1 MAVSIYLLIAA
12 ILLLISI
19 FSSKLSLKYGI
30 PALLIFLIIGMIFGS
45 DGLSIVDFADYQ
57 LAQSLG
63 IIALIYILF
72 SGGLDTKWAKVRP
85 IVLPGILLST
95 VGVLISA
102 LIVGY
107 FASLILQVSLIEGL
121 LLGAIVSSTDAAA
134 VFSILRSRAIGFKY
148 RLRELIEFESGTND
162 PMAIFLTIGL
172 IQYMTTPAMTWTAFI
187 GLFLMQMSIGLIAGL
202 LFGKL
207 ITWLINHANLGY
219 DGLYP
224 VLALT
229 FVPLIYSITDILGGS
244 GFLAVYLAGL
254 VMGNSIFV
262 HQKSLMNFFDGIGWL
277 MQICMFLVLGL
288 LVFPSD
294 IAAIALQGLIIA
306 IVLIVIGRPVSV
318 FLGTLFMGMK
328 TRSKLMVSWVGLR
341 GAVPIILATFPLVH
355 GLEQAELF
363 FSIVFFIVV
372 TSVLIQGTTIP
383 VVAKWLHVDT
393 PAIEKTRYPIELEP
407 SVDTK
412 AALKE
417 VVIEEGDHSAG
428 KQILELGLP
437 DNVLITLINRE
448 GKFLVPRGTT
458 QIQINDKLLILS
470 DKKEVSDIRKLLK
483 NEVNTKET
491 RNPLE

>member
-1 MAVSIYLLIAA
+1 LAVSIYLLVAA
-12 ILLLISI
+12 VLLLISI
-19 FSSKLSLKYGI
+19 FSSKLSLKYGV
-30 PALLIFLIIGMIFGS
+30 PALLIFLGIGMIFGS
-45 DGLSIVDFADYQ
+45 DGLSVVDFSDYQ

-63 IIALIYILF
+63 IIALTYILF
-72 SGGLDTKWAKVRP
+72 SGGLDTRWTKVRP
-85 IVLPGILLST
+85 IVFQGILLST

-107 FASLILQVSLIEGL
+107 FVMLILGVSLIEGV

-134 VFSILRSRAIGFKY
+134 VFSVLRSRAIGFKY

-172 IQYMTTPAMTWTAFI
+172 IQYITTPEMSWIDFI
-187 GLFLMQMSIGLIAGL
+187 ILFLMQMGIGLVAGV
-202 LFGKL
+202 LFGKA

-224 VLALT
+224 VLALS
-229 FVPLIYSITDILGGS
+229 FVPLIYSITDLLGGS

-288 LVFPSD
+288 LVFPSE
-294 IAAIALQGLIIA
+294 IPAIALNGLLIA
-306 IVLIVIGRPVSV
+306 LVLIVIARPVSV

-328 TRSKLMVSWVGLR
+328 TRAKLMVSWVGLR
-341 GAVPIILATFPLVH
+341 GAVPIIMATFPLVY
-355 GLEQAELF
+355 GLEVAELF
-363 FSIVFFIVV
+363 FSIVFFVVV

-383 VVAKWLHVDT
+383 IVAKWLHVGI
-393 PAIEKTRYPIELEP
+393 PVKEKTRYPIELEP
-407 SVDTK
+407 SIDTK

-417 VVIEEGDHSAG
+417 VEVEEGDDAVG

-437 DNVLITLINRE
+437 ENVLITLINRE

-458 QIQINDKLLILS
+458 RVEVHDKLLILS
-470 DKKEVSDIRKLLK
+470 DKKDVSDIRKLVK
-483 NEVNTKET
+483 GEVKWK
-491 RNPLE
+491 

>member
-1 MAVSIYLLIAA
+1 
-12 ILLLISI
+12 
-19 FSSKLSLKYGI
+19 
-30 PALLIFLIIGMIFGS
+30 MIFGS
-45 DGLSIVDFADYQ
+45 DGLKIVYFGDYQ

-63 IIALIYILF
+63 IVALIFILF
-72 SGGLDTKWAKVRP
+72 SGGLDTKWETVKP
-85 IVLPGILLST
+85 IVLPGIFLST
-95 VGVLISA
+95 VGVLVSA
-102 LIVGY
+102 VIVGY
-107 FASLILQVSLIEGL
+107 FASLILQVSLIEGI

-172 IQYMTTPAMTWTAFI
+172 IQYMTTPDMSWMAFI
-187 GLFLMQMSIGLIAGL
+187 GLFFMQMSIGLVAGI
-202 LFGKL
+202 LFGRL

-229 FVPLIYSITDILGGS
+229 FVPLIYSITDLLGGS

-254 VMGNSIFV
+254 VMGNSVFV

-288 LVFPSD
+288 LVFPSE
-294 IAAIALQGLIIA
+294 IIAIAMQGLLIA
-306 IVLIVIGRPVSV
+306 IVLIVIGRPISV
-318 FLGTLFMGMK
+318 FLGTMFMGMK
-328 TRSKLMVSWVGLR
+328 TRAKFMVSWVGLR
-341 GAVPIILATFPLVH
+341 GAVPIILATFPLVQ

-383 VVAKWLHVDT
+383 IVAKWLHVGT
-393 PAIEKTRYPIELEP
+393 PVKEKTRYPIELEP

-417 VVIEEGDHSAG
+417 VEIEDGDHSVG

-437 DNVLITLINRE
+437 NNVLITLINRE

-458 QIQINDKLLILS
+458 IIQINDKLLILS
-470 DKKEVSDIRKLLK
+470 DKKEVSEIRKLLK
-483 NEVNTKET
+483 NDIQEEPN
-491 RNPLE
+491 

>member
-1 MAVSIYLLIAA
+1 LIISIYLLIAA
-12 ILLLISI
+12 LLLLISI

-30 PALLIFLIIGMIFGS
+30 PALLIFLGIGMIVGS

-63 IIALIYILF
+63 IVALIYILF

-107 FASLILQVSLIEGL
+107 FASLILNVSLIEGF

-134 VFSILRSRAIGFKY
+134 VFSVLRSRAIGFKY

-172 IQYMTTPAMTWTAFI
+172 IQYMITPEMSWFSFLL
-187 GLFLMQMSIGLIAGL
+187 LFLMQMSIGLVAGI
-202 LFGKL
+202 LFGKV
-207 ITWLINHANLGY
+207 ITWIINHSNLGY

-224 VLALT
+224 VMALS
-229 FVPLIYSITDILGGS
+229 FVPLIYSITDLLGGS

-288 LVFPSD
+288 LVFPSQ
-294 IAAIALQGLIIA
+294 IAAIALQGLFIA
-306 IVLIVIGRPVSV
+306 IVLIVVGRPVSV
-318 FLGTLFMGMK
+318 FISTMFQGMK
-328 TRSKLMVSWVGLR
+328 TRAKLMVSWVGLR
-341 GAVPIILATFPLVH
+341 GAVPIIMATFPLVQ
-355 GLEQAELF
+355 GLEKAELL
-363 FSIVFFIVV
+363 FSVVFFIVV

-383 VVAKWLHVDT
+383 IIAKWLHVGT
-393 PAIEKTRYPIELEP
+393 PVKEKTRYPIELEP

-417 VVIEEGDHSAG
+417 VEIEEGDHSVG

-437 DNVLITLINRE
+437 NNVLITLINRE
-448 GKFLVPRGTT
+448 GKFVVPRGTT
-458 QIQINDKLLILS
+458 RVEINDKLLILS
-470 DKKEVSDIRKLLK
+470 DKKEVSEIRKLLK
-483 NEVNTKET
+483 SVRKQKN
-491 RNPLE
+491 LS

>member
-1 MAVSIYLLIAA
+1 MAISIYLLIAA
-12 ILLLISI
+12 LLLLISI

-30 PALLIFLIIGMIFGS
+30 PALLIFLGIGMIFGS
-45 DGLSIVDFADYQ
+45 DGLSVIDFADYQ

-63 IIALIYILF
+63 IVALIYILF
-72 SGGLDTKWAKVRP
+72 SGGLDTKWTKVRP

-107 FASLILQVSLIEGL
+107 FASLILQVSLIEGI
-121 LLGAIVSSTDAAA
+121 LLGAIISSTDAAA
-134 VFSILRSRAIGFKY
+134 VFSVLRSRAIGFKY

-172 IQYMTTPAMTWTAFI
+172 IQFMTTPEMSWLSFI
-187 GLFLMQMSIGLIAGL
+187 VLFLKQMSIGLVAGI
-202 LFGKL
+202 LFGKI

-224 VLALT
+224 VLALS
-229 FVPLIYSITDILGGS
+229 FVPLIYSITDLLEGS
-244 GFLAVYLAGL
+244 GFLAVYLSGL

-262 HQKSLMNFFDGIGWL
+262 HQRSLMNFFDGISWL

-288 LVFPSD
+288 LVFPSE
-294 IAAIALQGLIIA
+294 IPAIALQGLSIA
-306 IVLIVIGRPVSV
+306 LVLILIGRPVSV

-341 GAVPIILATFPLVH
+341 GAVPIIMATFPLVH

-363 FSIVFFIVV
+363 FSVVFFIVV

-383 VVAKWLHVDT
+383 IISKWLHVDT
-393 PAIEKTRYPIELEP
+393 PVKEKTRYPIELEP
-407 SVDTK
+407 SIDTK

-417 VVIEEGDHSAG
+417 VEIEEGDHSVG

-437 DNVLITLINRE
+437 NSVLITLINRE
-448 GKFLVPRGTT
+448 GKFLVPRGST
-458 QIQINDKLLILS
+458 QVQINDKLLILS
-470 DKKEVSDIRKLLK
+470 DKKDVNEIKKLLK
-483 NEVNTKET
+483 Y
-491 RNPLE
+491 

>member
-1 MAVSIYLLIAA
+1 LAVSIYLLTAA
-12 ILLLISI
+12 LLLLLSI

-30 PALLIFLIIGMIFGS
+30 PALLIFLGIGMVFGS
-45 DGLSIVDFADYQ
+45 DGLSIIDFADYQ

-72 SGGLDTKWAKVRP
+72 SGGLDTKWHKVRP

-102 LIVGY
+102 VIVGY
-107 FASLILQVSLIEGL
+107 IASLILQVSLLEGII
-121 LLGAIVSSTDAAA
+121 LGAIVSSTDAAA
-134 VFSILRSRAIGFKY
+134 VFSVLRSRAIGFKY

-172 IQYMTTPAMTWTAFI
+172 IQYFVSPEMSWGSFVLLFVKQMAI
-187 GLFLMQMSIGLIAGL
+187 GMIAGL

-207 ITWLINHANLGY
+207 ITWIINRANLGY

-224 VLALT
+224 VLALS
-229 FVPLIYSITDILGGS
+229 FVPLVYSITDLLDGS

-262 HQKSLMNFFDGIGWL
+262 HQKSLMNFFDGVGWL
-277 MQICMFLVLGL
+277 MQITMFLILGF
-288 LVFPSD
+288 LVFPSEIVE
-294 IAAIALQGLIIA
+294 IAGKGILIAL
-306 IVLIVIGRPVSV
+306 VLILLGRPVSV
-318 FLGTLFMGMK
+318 FLGTMFTGLK
-328 TRSKLMVSWVGLR
+328 TRAKFMVSWVGLR
-341 GAVPIILATFPLVH
+341 GAVPIILATFPLVY

-383 VVAKWLHVDT
+383 IIAKWLHVDT
-393 PAIEKTRYPIELEP
+393 PVKEKTRYPIELEP

-417 VVIEEGDHSAG
+417 VEIEAGDYSVG
-428 KQILELGLP
+428 KQILELRLP
-437 DNVLITLINRE
+437 EKVLITLINRE
-448 GKFLVPRGTT
+448 GKFIVPRGTT
-458 QIQINDKLLILS
+458 IIQNNDKLLILS
-470 DKKEVSDIRKLLK
+470 DKKDVSEIRKLLK
-483 NEVNTKET
+483 KESM
-491 RNPLE
+491 

>member
-1 MAVSIYLLIAA
+1 MVV
-12 ILLLISI
+12 
-19 FSSKLSLKYGI
+19 
-30 PALLIFLIIGMIFGS
+30 GS
-45 DGLSIVDFADYQ
+45 DGLNIIDFADYQ

-63 IIALIYILF
+63 IVALIFILF
-72 SGGLDTKWAKVRP
+72 SGGLDTKWDKVRP

-102 LIVGY
+102 VIVGY
-107 FASLILQVSLIEGL
+107 FASLILQVSLLEGII
-121 LLGAIVSSTDAAA
+121 LGAIVSSTDAAA
-134 VFSILRSRAIGFKY
+134 VFSVLRSRATGFKY

-172 IQYMTTPAMTWTAFI
+172 IQYFVTPEMSWGSFVFLFI
-187 GLFLMQMSIGLIAGL
+187 KQMSIGLVAGL
-202 LFGKL
+202 MFGKA
-207 ITWLINHANLGY
+207 ITWIINHANLGY

-224 VLALT
+224 VLALS
-229 FVPLIYSITDILGGS
+229 FVPLVYSVTDLLDGS

-262 HQKSLMNFFDGIGWL
+262 HQKSLMNFFDGVGWL

-288 LVFPSD
+288 LVFPSE
-294 IAAIALQGLIIA
+294 IVEISLKGLIIA
-306 IVLIVIGRPVSV
+306 LVLILIGRPVSV
-318 FLGTLFMGMK
+318 FLSTMFTGLK
-328 TRSKLMVSWVGLR
+328 TRAKLMVSWVGLR
-341 GAVPIILATFPLVH
+341 GAVPIILATFPLVY

-363 FSIVFFIVV
+363 FSIVFFVVV

-383 VVAKWLHVDT
+383 IIAKWLHVDT
-393 PAIEKTRYPIELEP
+393 PLKEKTRYPIELEP

-417 VVIEEGDHSAG
+417 VEIEKGDFSVG

-437 DNVLITLINRE
+437 EKVLITLINRE

-458 QIQINDKLLILS
+458 VIQNNDKLLILS
-470 DKKEVSDIRKLLK
+470 DKKDVSEIRKLLK
-483 NEVNTKET
+483 EESIQK
-491 RNPLE
+491 

>member
-1 MAVSIYLLIAA
+1 
-12 ILLLISI
+12 
-19 FSSKLSLKYGI
+19 
-30 PALLIFLIIGMIFGS
+30 MIFGS
-45 DGLSIVDFADYQ
+45 DGLNVVYFDNYQ

-72 SGGLDTKWAKVRP
+72 SGGLDTKWNKVRP

-102 LIVGY
+102 IIVGY
-107 FASLILQVSLIEGL
+107 FASLILQVSLIEGV

-134 VFSILRSRAIGFKY
+134 VFSVLRSRAIGFKY

-172 IQYMTTPAMTWTAFI
+172 IQYMTTPEMSWVSFA
-187 GLFLMQMSIGLIAGL
+187 GLFVRQMTIGLIAGL

-207 ITWLINHANLGY
+207 ITWIINHANLGY

-224 VLALT
+224 VLALS
-229 FVPLIYSITDILGGS
+229 FVPLIYSITDLLGGS
-244 GFLAVYLAGL
+244 GFLAIYLAGL

-262 HQKSLMNFFDGIGWL
+262 HQKSLMNFFDGVGWL

-288 LVFPSD
+288 LVFPSE
-294 IAAIALQGLIIA
+294 IVAIALKGLLIA

-318 FLGTLFMGMK
+318 FLGTMFTGIN
-328 TRSKLMVSWVGLR
+328 TRAKLMVSWVGLR
-341 GAVPIILATFPLVH
+341 GAVPIILATFPLVT

-372 TSVLIQGTTIP
+372 TSIIIQGTTIP
-383 VVAKWLHVDT
+383 IVAKWLHVDS
-393 PAIEKTRYPIELEP
+393 PVKEKTRYPIELEP

-417 VVIEEGDHSAG
+417 VEIEEGDHSVG

-437 DNVLITLINRE
+437 NNVLITLINRE

-458 QIQINDKLLILS
+458 EILENDKLLILS
-470 DKKEVSDIRKLLK
+470 DKKDVSEIRKLLK
-483 NEVNTKET
+483 EVSSI
-491 RNPLE
+491 

>member
-1 MAVSIYLLIAA
+1 LAVSIYLLIAA
-12 ILLLISI
+12 LLLLISI

-30 PALLIFLIIGMIFGS
+30 PALLIFLAIGMIFGS
-45 DGLSIVDFADYQ
+45 DGLNIVDFADYQ

-72 SGGLDTKWAKVRP
+72 SGGLDTKWANVRP
-85 IVLPGILLST
+85 IILPGILLST
-95 VGVLISA
+95 AGVLISA
-102 LIVGY
+102 VIVGY
-107 FASLILQVSLIEGL
+107 FASLILQVSLIEGI

-134 VFSILRSRAIGFKY
+134 VFSVLRSRAIGFKY

-172 IQYMTTPAMTWTAFI
+172 IQYMTTPEMSWVAFI
-187 GLFLMQMSIGLIAGL
+187 VLFLQQMSIGLILGI
-202 LFGKL
+202 LFGKI
-207 ITWLINHANLGY
+207 ITWIINHANLGY

-224 VLALT
+224 VLALS
-229 FVPLIYSITDILGGS
+229 FVPLIYSITDLLGGS

-277 MQICMFLVLGL
+277 MQICMFLLLGL
-288 LVFPSD
+288 LVFPSQ
-294 IAAIALQGLIIA
+294 ISAIALQGLIIA
-306 IVLIVIGRPVSV
+306 IVLIAIGRPVSV
-318 FLGTLFMGMK
+318 FISTLFMGLK
-328 TRSKLMVSWVGLR
+328 TRAKHMISWVGLR

-355 GLEQAELF
+355 GLEQAELM

-383 VVAKWLHVDT
+383 IVAKWLHVDT
-393 PAIEKTRYPIELEP
+393 PVKEKTKYPIELEP

-417 VVIEEGDHSAG
+417 VEIEEGDRSVG

-458 QIQINDKLLILS
+458 RIQVHDKLLILS
-470 DKKEVSDIRKLLK
+470 DKKEVSEIRNLLK
-483 NEVNTKET
+483 NDH
-491 RNPLE
+491 L

>member
-1 MAVSIYLLIAA
+1 MAVTIYLLIAA

-30 PALLIFLIIGMIFGS
+30 PALLIFLGIGMIAGS

-107 FASLILQVSLIEGL
+107 LASLILQVSLIEGI

-134 VFSILRSRAIGFKY
+134 VFSVLRSRAIGFKY

-172 IQYMTTPAMTWTAFI
+172 IQYMISPEMSWLAFTM
-187 GLFLMQMSIGLIAGL
+187 LFLKQMSIGLIAGI
-202 LFGKL
+202 LFGKI
-207 ITWLINHANLGY
+207 ITWIINHANLGY

-224 VLALT
+224 VLALS
-229 FVPLIYSITDILGGS
+229 FVPLIYSITDLLDGS

-288 LVFPSD
+288 LVFPSE
-294 IAAIALQGLIIA
+294 IAAIALQGLVIA
-306 IVLIVIGRPVSV
+306 LILILIGRPVSV
-318 FLGTLFMGMK
+318 FLGTMFTGIK
-328 TRSKLMVSWVGLR
+328 TRAKLMVSWVGLR
-341 GAVPIILATFPLVH
+341 GAVPIIMATFPLVY
-355 GLEQAELF
+355 GLEQAELI

-383 VVAKWLHVDT
+383 IIAKWLHVDT
-393 PAIEKTRYPIELEP
+393 PVNEKTRYPIELEP

-417 VVIEEGDHSAG
+417 VEIEEGDHSVG

-437 DNVLITLINRE
+437 NNVLITLINRE
-448 GKFLVPRGTT
+448 GKFIVPRGTT
-458 QIQINDKLLILS
+458 QIQVHDKLLILS
-470 DKKEVSDIRKLLK
+470 DKKEVSEIRKLLK
-483 NEVNTKET
+483 VEAI
-491 RNPLE
+491 

>member
-1 MAVSIYLLIAA
+1 LAVSIYLLIAA
-12 ILLLISI
+12 LLLLISI

-30 PALLIFLIIGMIFGS
+30 PALLIFLGIGMVVGS
-45 DGLSIVDFADYQ
+45 DGLSVVDFADYQ

-63 IIALIYILF
+63 IVALIYILF
-72 SGGLDTKWAKVRP
+72 SGGLDTKWVKVRP
-85 IVLPGILLST
+85 IVLPGIMLST
-95 VGVLISA
+95 VGVLVSA
-102 LIVGY
+102 VIVGY
-107 FASLILQVSLIEGL
+107 FASLILRVSLIEGI

-134 VFSILRSRAIGFKY
+134 VFSVLRSRSIGFKY

-172 IQYMTTPAMTWTAFI
+172 IQYMTTPEMSWLAFA
-187 GLFLMQMSIGLIAGL
+187 GLFLMQMSIGLFAGI
-202 LFGKL
+202 LFGKI
-207 ITWLINHANLGY
+207 ITWIINHANLGY

-224 VLALT
+224 VLALS
-229 FVPLIYSITDILGGS
+229 FVPLIYSITDLLGGS

-254 VMGNSIFV
+254 IMGNSIFV

-288 LVFPSD
+288 LVFPSE
-294 IAAIALQGLIIA
+294 IAAIALQGLFIA

-318 FLGTLFMGMK
+318 FLSTLFMGMK

-341 GAVPIILATFPLVH
+341 GAVPIILATFPLVY
-355 GLEQAELF
+355 GLDQADLL

-383 VVAKWLHVDT
+383 IIAKWLHVDT
-393 PAIEKTRYPIELEP
+393 PVKEITRYPIELEP

-417 VVIEEGDHSAG
+417 VEIEEGDHSCG

-448 GKFLVPRGTT
+448 GKFIVPRGTT
-458 QIQINDKLLILS
+458 KLQIHDKLLILS
-470 DKKEVSDIRKLLK
+470 DKKEVSEIRSLLK
-483 NEVNTKET
+483 NEEN
-491 RNPLE
+491 

>member
-1 MAVSIYLLIAA
+1 LAVSIYLLIAA
-12 ILLLISI
+12 LLLLISI

-30 PALLIFLIIGMIFGS
+30 PALLIFLIIGMLSGS

-63 IIALIYILF
+63 VVALIYILF
-72 SGGLDTKWAKVRP
+72 SGGLDTKWSKVRP
-85 IVLPGILLST
+85 IILPGIMLST

-102 LIVGY
+102 VIVGY
-107 FASLILQVSLIEGL
+107 FASLILNVTLIEGI

-134 VFSILRSRAIGFKY
+134 VFSILRSKAIGFKY

-172 IQYMTTPAMTWTAFI
+172 IQYMVSPDMSWTSFVVLFFQQMT
-187 GLFLMQMSIGLIAGL
+187 IGLIAGL
-202 LFGKL
+202 LFGRL

-224 VLALT
+224 VLALS
-229 FVPLIYSITDILGGS
+229 FVPLIYSITDLLGGS

-262 HQKSLMNFFDGIGWL
+262 HQKSLLNFFDGIGWL

-288 LVFPSD
+288 LVFPSE

-318 FLGTLFMGMK
+318 FIGTMFMGMK
-328 TRSKLMVSWVGLR
+328 TRAKLMVSWVGLR
-341 GAVPIILATFPLVH
+341 GAVPIILATFPLVN
-355 GLEQAELF
+355 GLQQADLF

-372 TSVLIQGTTIP
+372 TSVMIQGTTIP
-383 VVAKWLHVDT
+383 IVAKFLHVDT
-393 PAIEKTRYPIELEP
+393 PEKERTKYPIELEP

-417 VVIEEGDHSAG
+417 VEIEEGDHSVG

-437 DNVLITLINRE
+437 NNVLITLINRE
-448 GKFLVPRGTT
+448 GKFLVPRGSTIV
-458 QIQINDKLLILS
+458 QIHDKLLILS
-470 DKKEVSDIRKLLK
+470 DKKEVTEIRKLLK
-483 NEVNTKET
+483 NEAK
-491 RNPLE
+491 

>member
-12 ILLLISI
+12 LLLLLSI

-30 PALLIFLIIGMIFGS
+30 PALLIFLGIGMIAGS
-45 DGLSIVDFADYQ
+45 DGLSIIDFADYQ

-63 IIALIYILF
+63 IVALIYILF
-72 SGGLDTKWAKVRP
+72 SGGLDTKWTKVRP

-102 LIVGY
+102 VIVGY
-107 FASLILQVSLIEGL
+107 FASLILQVSLLEGII
-121 LLGAIVSSTDAAA
+121 LGAIVSSTDAAA
-134 VFSILRSRAIGFKY
+134 VFSVLRSRATGFKY

-172 IQYMTTPAMTWTAFI
+172 ILYFITPEMSWVSFVFLFI
-187 GLFLMQMSIGLIAGL
+187 KQMSIGLVAGL
-202 LFGKL
+202 LFGKA
-207 ITWLINHANLGY
+207 ITWIINHANLGY

-224 VLALT
+224 VLALS
-229 FVPLIYSITDILGGS
+229 FVPLVYSVTDLLDGS

-262 HQKSLMNFFDGIGWL
+262 HQKSLMNFFDGVGWL

-288 LVFPSD
+288 LVFPSEIAD
-294 IAAIALQGLIIA
+294 IALKGLMIAL
-306 IVLIVIGRPVSV
+306 VLILLGRPVSV
-318 FLGTLFMGMK
+318 FLATMFTGLK
-328 TRSKLMVSWVGLR
+328 TRAKFMVSWVGLR
-341 GAVPIILATFPLVH
+341 GAVPIILATFPLVY

-383 VVAKWLHVDT
+383 IIAKWLHVDT
-393 PAIEKTRYPIELEP
+393 PVKEKTRYPIELEP

-417 VVIEEGDHSAG
+417 VEIQEGDYSVG

-437 DNVLITLINRE
+437 EKVLITLINRE

-458 QIQINDKLLILS
+458 VILCNDKLLILS
-470 DKKEVSDIRKLLK
+470 DKKDVSEIRGLLK
-483 NEVNTKET
+483 
-491 RNPLE
+491 